1 MSVDRAD
8 MIEHQRLLYR
18 IAVAYYE
25 ERKTQE
31 EIAKQHGISRSK
43 VFQFMSEIQQHGI
56 VEVFIDYP
64 DSWHEEAQSRLRRY
78 FPDISIYVLQTK
90 GTSLSFAYD
99 AVCSAAADYLNGI
112 ISNKAVLSVSR
123 GKTMCRMLQFLNP
136 YQTYPGMLVL
146 QLSGLMEQKEPFY
159 EEMDLVRRIAEAYS
173 CHYRCFALPYI
184 VATKELRDQL
194 LQCVIP
200 EGYHALVE
208 HVSILFS
215 SVSTLEPW
223 QYGLGQKDYQDLLAT
238 NAVGSFEDIFLD
250 IQGNVI
256 QTPLSDRLIAPAETH
271 IRSIQSRICVASG
284 GYKARALLAVL
295 RSGLPTTVFIDSNLA
310 IRILNLIESDRYQ
323 I

>member
-1 MSVDRAD
+1 MPVNRAD
-8 MIEHQRLLYR
+8 MIERQRLLYR

-25 ERKTQE
+25 EKKTQE
-31 EIAKQHGISRSK
+31 EIARQYGISRSK
-43 VFQFMSEIQQHGI
+43 VFQLMTEMQQHGI

-64 DSWHEEAQSRLRRY
+64 DSWHEQAQARLRQY
-78 FPDISIYVLQTK
+78 FPEIAIYVLQAR
-90 GTSLSFAYD
+90 GASLSASYD
-99 AVCSAAADYLNGI
+99 MVCSAAADYLNGI

-184 VATKELRDQL
+184 VSTKELRDQL

-200 EGYHALVE
+200 EEYHALME
-208 HVSILFS
+208 RVSILFS

-223 QYGLGQKDYQDLLAT
+223 QYGLEQKDYQDLLAT
-238 NAVGSFEDIFLD
+238 NAVGSFEDVFLD
-250 IQGNVI
+250 LQGNAI
-256 QTPLSDRLIAPAETH
+256 QTPLSGRLIAPTEAR
-271 IRSIQSRICVASG
+271 IRGVRNRICVASG

-310 IRILNLIESDRYQ
+310 IRILNLIETDRYE